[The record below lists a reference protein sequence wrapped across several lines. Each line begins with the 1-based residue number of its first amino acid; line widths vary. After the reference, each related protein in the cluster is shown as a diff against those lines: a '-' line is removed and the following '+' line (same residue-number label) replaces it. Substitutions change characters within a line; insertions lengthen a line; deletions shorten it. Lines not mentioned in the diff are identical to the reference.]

1 MQVKKYPVEFQNICI
16 CVNHIITHYMV
27 TATIIIIT
35 TTTTTTTT
43 TIILP
48 YNIYGTCTA
57 CKYIDICYISIL
69 TMSNMIDVLY

>member
-27 TATIIIIT
+27 TATIIIIIIII
-35 TTTTTTTT
+35 TTT

>member
-1 MQVKKYPVEFQNICI
+1 MQVKNYPVEFQNICI
-16 CVNHIITHYMV
+16 CVNDIITHYMV
-27 TATIIIIT
+27 TATIIIIIII
-35 TTTTTTTT
+35 TTTT